1 MQKITCVKARSFW
14 LLRKCFFSLLMTV
27 HVSYHINSCFH
38 MTSEASLSF
47 TLIRSP
53 AWQDSMS
60 LVVTLLANEAP
71 SHFGTLFSLKQR
83 DIYHYYHPQFSK

>member
-1 MQKITCVKARSFW
+1 
-14 LLRKCFFSLLMTV
+14 MTV
-27 HVSYHINSCFH
+27 YVSYRINGCFH

-71 SHFGTLFSLKQR
+71 SHFGTLFSLKQKR
-83 DIYHYYHPQFSK
+83 YLSYYHTQFSK